1 VSGRGRRTRARPV
14 AGRRRRTQWIPPW
27 LTIGHALARVQHVP
41 HKHGLRD
48 LRLVDHQLGV
58 LTQRDL
64 ADVVQILGYQHQAA
78 RRRPV
83 RLRAWPATGARRRPR
98 GPFAEA
104 GAVAG

>member
-1 VSGRGRRTRARPV
+1 VSGRGRRTRARPA